1 MTDETA
7 QAKAPLHLWV
17 VGGLTL
23 LWNGYGAF
31 DYVMSVTQNAAY
43 MSMFTEEQRAYY
55 AAFPSWVT
63 SIWAIAVWGAVTG
76 SILLLLR
83 RKAAV
88 IVFEIALA
96 AFLISAVYIYV
107 MSNGAQVVG
116 LVGMAMSVAI
126 TAISVFEVAYA
137 YVMRRKGTLK

>member
-1 MTDETA
+1 MTDEA
-7 QAKAPLHLWV
+7 APGRPPWHLWV

-43 MSMFTEEQRAYY
+43 MAMFTEEQRAYY
-55 AAFPSWVT
+55 AAFPSWAT

-83 RKAAV
+83 RRAAV
-88 IVFEIALA
+88 IIFEIALA
-96 AFLISAVYIYV
+96 AFLISLVYMYI
-107 MSNGAQVVG
+107 MTNGAQVAG
-116 LVGMAMSVAI
+116 LVGMAMSAAILAVA
-126 TAISVFEVAYA
+126 VFEVAYA
-137 YVMRRKGTLK
+137 YVVRRKGTLR